1 MFLEFVAQYCPKKN
15 IGRGLLALI
24 LTSYV
29 AKKLHTKIKINKNV
43 QKINKKRKEIEDR
56 KANLEQRLKIDGDLI
71 SPERKLILNKGVKEL
86 LKDLKNGSLKPIK
99 VLEAYQA
106 KALSVDKE
114 INAVCDFILEANDWA
129 RQLEDIPI
137 DKRGAL
143 YGLPISV
150 KVEKTRYL
158 TNRFHL
164 HPPNPKYIIRNVS
177 TCLGMT
183 APLAWLSILATPGLL
198 TAALW
203 LG

>member
-1 MFLEFVAQYCPKKN
+1 MAKFE
-15 IGRGLLALI
+15 ILI
-24 LTSYV
+24 AT
-29 AKKLHTKIKINKNV
+29 N
-43 QKINKKRKEIEDR
+43 
-56 KANLEQRLKIDGDLI
+56 GLI

-183 APLAWLSILATPGLL
+183 APLAWLSLL
-198 TAALW
+198 TSLWVRTAALW